1 MRRQKIHLRAG
12 DELAVGVADPRL
24 QGPLERKLREWR
36 AVRGVR
42 REGAFFGVNA
52 LVTKPA
58 QSIAIALAP
67 FILEATHFVT
77 REANGGQIFL
87 NQPASAIFG
96 MRLFVGLIPGIAMF
110 LGAVILIWFPL
121 RGERL
126 EQMRRDVLELHAR
139 KKAEYDKQSA

>member
-1 MRRQKIHLRAG
+1 MGLTLSAALAG
-12 DELAVGVADPRL
+12 FGLSGPQTLTNILFAQVADEDELRC
-24 QGPLERKLREWR
+24 
-36 AVRGVR
+36 GVR

-77 REANGGQIFL
+77 RDANGGQIFL

-121 RGERL
+121 RGARL
-126 EQMRRDVLELHAR
+126 EQMRKDVLELHAR
-139 KKAEYDKQSA
+139 KKAAYDKQSA